1 MLYHLVQHL
10 ICRHREQLI
19 CVSLSRNDI
28 LRKHGVIPEKPPS
41 PSAQIEEALVQARDL
56 AHENRL
62 EGKDLDELDE
72 LEDDEDEAFLD
83 QYRQKRM
90 HEIAELQTASVYNQ
104 VYPIQKPEYAAEV
117 TEESKKAWVLVL
129 LTSSSGTN
137 VESQR
142 LIELWRQLA
151 KTFGD
156 IKFCQ
161 MRADLCIEGYP
172 DRNTPTVLIYKDTE
186 IKKQIVTLKEL
197 RGEKTG
203 LEDLERVLL
212 ELGAVKH
219 GDTRLSGSR
228 KQDAEKDGEAEAR
241 RGIKQGNRSVGVED
255 GDDSDWD

>member
-1 MLYHLVQHL
+1 M
-10 ICRHREQLI
+10 
-19 CVSLSRNDI
+19 
-28 LRKHGVIPEKPPS
+28 
-41 PSAQIEEALVQARDL
+41 IEEALIQAREL

-90 HEIAELQTASVYNQ
+90 NEIAELQTASVYNQ
-104 VYPIQKPEYAAEV
+104 VYPVQKPEYANEV

-137 VESQR
+137 SESQR

-161 MRADLCIEGYP
+161 MQANLCIEGYP

-203 LEDLERVLL
+203 IEDVEGVLL
-212 ELGAVKH
+212 ALGAVKH
-219 GDTRLSGSR
+219 GDSRLEGSR
-228 KQDAEKDGEAEAR
+228 KQDQERNGEAGER
-241 RGIKQGNRSVGVED
+241 RGIKQGNRKAGVED
-255 GDDSDWD
+255 EDDSDWD

>member
-1 MLYHLVQHL
+1 M
-10 ICRHREQLI
+10 
-19 CVSLSRNDI
+19 
-28 LRKHGVIPEKPPS
+28 
-41 PSAQIEEALVQARDL
+41 IEEALVQAREL

-104 VYPIQKPEYAAEV
+104 VYPIQKPEYAQEV

-137 VESQR
+137 IESQR
-142 LIELWRQLA
+142 MIELWRQLA

-161 MRADLCIEGYP
+161 MRGDLCIEGYP

-186 IKKQIVTLKEL
+186 IKRQIVTLREL
-197 RGEKTG
+197 NGEKTG
-203 LEDLERVLL
+203 VEDVEKVLL
-212 ELGAVKH
+212 DLGAVKH
-219 GDTRLSGSR
+219 GDGRLSGSR
-228 KQDAEKDGEAEAR
+228 KQDEEREGEAGER
-241 RGIKQGNRSVGVED
+241 RGIKQGNRTKGLED
-255 GDDSDWD
+255 EDDSDWD